1 MYAYIVVY
9 YCLLLL
15 SLPPEERSR
24 ISLNILRCVSSF
36 YYSLKRTATISLTA
50 VILMKN
56 NCEEE
61 GKLEKSC
68 TFTNDNKLHHHAALE
83 AVYAAYYILLPVQ
96 LITRRSCVGCPF

>member
-1 MYAYIVVY
+1 
-9 YCLLLL
+9 
-15 SLPPEERSR
+15 
-24 ISLNILRCVSSF
+24 
-36 YYSLKRTATISLTA
+36 
-50 VILMKN
+50 MKN